1 MKIKELI
8 KELFKFY
15 LKNGNCGI
23 VRWKQYEGFVFVHN
37 SFLILNSNNIQ
48 VRNHLYSPTYCFKEH
63 IKCHVLEYIWNLIK
77 MLIKYGNVNVVMF
90 WNENSGVNPRNGIL
104 PLKELTLVEKDNYK
118 FCELS

>member
-15 LKNGNCGI
+15 WKNGNCGI
-23 VRWKQYEGFVFVHN
+23 VRWKQYEGYVFVHN
-37 SFLILNSNNIQ
+37 SFLILNSDNIQ
-48 VRNHLYSPTYCFKEH
+48 VRNHMYSPTYCFKEH
-63 IKCHVLEYIWNLIK
+63 IECHVLGYIWNLIK

-90 WNENSGVNPRNGIL
+90 WNENSGTNPRNGIL
-104 PLKELTLVEKDNYK
+104 PLKELTLVKKDNYK